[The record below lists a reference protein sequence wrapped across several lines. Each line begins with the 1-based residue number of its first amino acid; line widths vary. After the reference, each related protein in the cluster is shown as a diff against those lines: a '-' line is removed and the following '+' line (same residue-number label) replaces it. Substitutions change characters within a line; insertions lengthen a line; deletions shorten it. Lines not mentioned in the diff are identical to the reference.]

1 MNTPI
6 CLMTGIPRSGT
17 TLCCKLLNSI
27 PNTLALHEPILPN
40 SISAAQP
47 VADIMSSISA
57 LKQSLVLGRP
67 FEHGDNGG
75 LHIDN
80 PIGEIKKDGIR
91 LVTARRGKIALS
103 ETVDDDV
110 HLFVKQ
116 NAMFTALLPA
126 LLTHYSVL
134 AIVRN
139 PVDVI
144 LSWLTVDLPVN
155 RGRIPGGERFDSI
168 LKEQLNGI
176 NNRIDRQWAIYQWFL
191 KQYLQRTEA
200 HLTIIRYEDIIA
212 SNGMVLQKCPFVAS
226 ASRLEEKRLCTPERH
241 FSEENYAEI
250 LSIKSKLLAA
260 DYGHLY
266 STEEIASAYAK
277 HGL

>member
-40 SISAAQP
+40 TISTTQP
-47 VADIMSSISA
+47 IPDILSSISA
-57 LKQSLVLGRP
+57 LKASLVSGQS
-67 FEHGDNGG
+67 FEHGDSAG

-80 PIGEIKKDGIR
+80 PVGELRKGGIR
-91 LVTARRGKIALS
+91 QVTARRGEIALS
-103 ETVDDDV
+103 EKVADDV
-110 HLFVKQ
+110 HLFIKQ

-126 LLTHYSVL
+126 LLEHYSVF

-155 RGRIPGGERFDSI
+155 RGRIPGGERFDSR
-168 LKEQLNGI
+168 LNTQLSGCK
-176 NNRIDRQWAIYQWFL
+176 NRIERQWAIYQWFL
-191 KQYLQRTEA
+191 KRYLHCSETQ
-200 HLTIIRYEDIIA
+200 LTIIRYEDIIA
-212 SNGMVLQKCPFVAS
+212 SNGTVIEKCLPNALANRVESNVLS
-226 ASRLEEKRLCTPERH
+226 TPERQ
-241 FSEENYAEI
+241 FSDENYGEI
-250 LSIKSKLLAA
+250 ASIKSHLLAA
-260 DYGHLY
+260 NYGHLY
-266 STEEIASAYAK
+266 STDDIASAFAK